1 MVSEALILETILKW
15 LIPTL
20 CVAIVGL
27 ITAKIIKPLKKQNKA
42 ERQQQFDECLQSS
55 TVAASFCDQHYQ
67 QLKSESDKNDKE
79 ILSRID
85 NLTNCIEESQV
96 HAEDYHKKVDKHMDL
111 IQKGVLDAHLQN
123 LIATCE
129 VYIKRGYITPVE
141 LQAYQERYTLYK
153 NLGGNGH
160 MEPWN
165 RAIMNLPHSPLPT
178 SKNTVVPSV
187 KPPTTHL

>member
-1 MVSEALILETILKW
+1 MISWALIAETALKW

-27 ITAKIIKPLKKQNKA
+27 ITAKIIKPLKAQNKV
-42 ERQQQFDECLQSS
+42 QQQKTFDECLQSS
-55 TVAASFCDQHYQ
+55 TVAETFCSEHYKK
-67 QLKSESDKNDKE
+67 LKAESDENDKE
-79 ILSRID
+79 ILNRID
-85 NLTNCIEESQV
+85 KLTSCIETSN
-96 HAEDYHKKVDKHMDL
+96 AEAAAYHVKVDKSIDL

-165 RAIMNLPHSPLPT
+165 RAIMNLPHSPQPS
-178 SKNTVVPSV
+178 SKNVVIPSV
-187 KPPTTHL
+187 QPPTTHL